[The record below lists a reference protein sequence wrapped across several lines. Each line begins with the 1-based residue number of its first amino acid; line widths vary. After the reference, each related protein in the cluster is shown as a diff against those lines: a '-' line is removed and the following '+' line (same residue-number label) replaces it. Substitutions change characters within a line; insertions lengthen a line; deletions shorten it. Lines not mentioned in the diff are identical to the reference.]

1 VEKINDEAYSI
12 QQTKDK
18 GYIVVG
24 WTESFSKGGSDVY
37 IIKLNENGDKVWEK
51 TFGGKNNDWGLSIQ
65 QTNDSGYIV
74 AGVTE
79 SFGFGGKDVYIIKL
93 NKNGNKAWEKTYGGI
108 DRDEALSI
116 WQTCDGGYIIAG
128 FTLSFGSG
136 GYDVYVIKINEEGN
150 TGPYPQ

>member
-1 VEKINDEAYSI
+1 LYVMKLDKNGYTIWEKAYGGSKNEEAYSV
-12 QQTKDK
+12 QQTKD
-18 GYIVVG
+18 G
-24 WTESFSKGGSDVY
+24 
-37 IIKLNENGDKVWEK
+37 
-51 TFGGKNNDWGLSIQ
+51 
-65 QTNDSGYIV
+65 GYIV
-74 AGVTE
+74 AGLTY
-79 SFGFGGKDVYIIKL
+79 SIGSGGKDVYIIKL